1 MRFLIDGYNL
11 MFAQGLLG
19 QRFGPDR
26 FRKVRTRFL
35 NELAEALGAVDAHLT
50 TVVFDAA
57 APPEDRPRE
66 TTHKGIHVVF
76 AVDEENADERI
87 ERLIAEH
94 PAPKSL
100 TVVSS
105 DNRIRQAAT
114 RRRAR
119 ALTADEFLA
128 SLDARKTARAG
139 PPAAPNAAEPKRD
152 APLSPE
158 EADYWLRQFG
168 ALETEPG
175 TRDAFANDT
184 GIPTDEEIAEI
195 EREVDREFGAGE

>member
-35 NELAEALGAVDAHLT
+35 NELADALGAVDAHLT

-57 APPEDRPRE
+57 APPEDRPHE
-66 TTHKGIHVVF
+66 MTHKGIQVLF
-76 AVDEENADERI
+76 AIDDENADERI

-94 PAPKSL
+94 TAPRSL

-105 DNRIRQAAT
+105 DNRIRQAAS
-114 RRRAR
+114 RRRAK

-128 SLDARKTARAG
+128 SLDERKRSRLA
-139 PPAAPNAAEPKRD
+139 PPAAAAEPRRD
-152 APLSPE
+152 APLSAAE
-158 EADYWLRQFG
+158 TEYWLRQFG
-168 ALETEPG
+168 SLEAEPD
-175 TRDAFANDT
+175 TKAAFADDT
-184 GIPTDEEIAEI
+184 GIPTDQEIAEI
-195 EREVDREFGAGE
+195 EREVEREFGPDE

>member
-19 QRFGPDR
+19 KRFGPER

-35 NELAEALGAVDAHLT
+35 NELAEGLGATDAHLT

-57 APPEDRPRE
+57 SPPTDLPHQV
-66 TTHKGIHVVF
+66 THKGITVVF
-76 AVDEENADERI
+76 AVDDEDADTRI

-94 PAPKSL
+94 SAPKGL

-105 DNRIRQAAT
+105 DNRIRQAAS

-119 ALTADEFLA
+119 VLSTEDFL
-128 SLDARKTARAG
+128 SLLESLKHRS
-139 PPAAPNAAEPKRD
+139 AAVPTPGERD
-152 APLSPE
+152 AERGKQLTPQES
-158 EADYWLRQFG
+158 AYWLNEFR
-168 ALETEPG
+168 ALDDQPEM
-175 TRDAFANDT
+175 RDAFENVP
-184 GIPTDEEIAEI
+184 GIPTDAEIAEI
-195 EREVDREFGAGE
+195 EREVDREFEADA